1 MMTNILAP
9 FVKTE
14 NAFKFYVNGRV
25 FEMNDNTITET
36 ESIDSTLG
44 NAIAAFESFEF
55 SPTTVKWFHGA
66 SKFTY
71 SLTENS
77 FKVGDTVIENFTK
90 HVLSSGLVRYENKN
104 TADLFESL
112 PTLVEN
118 FVNLDFAA
126 TFEGNNNIVNLFKI
140 EEKVYVS
147 RFNTTNKIAK
157 FFEATNANAA
167 VEFVNEQTGLSAI
180 TFLNELVTG
189 QAQEIAQNEAVIKSY
204 QDLVAF
210 LKDQRGLLAE
220 ADKSIAEIKAADSLI
235 NEEILNWE
243 TKIAELQS

>member
-1 MMTNILAP
+1 MNTNILAP
-9 FVKTE
+9 FVKSE
-14 NAFKFYVNGRV
+14 GSFKFYVNGRV

-36 ESIDSTLG
+36 ESFDSTLG
-44 NAIAAFESFEF
+44 NAIKAFESFEF
-55 SPTTVKWFHGA
+55 SATTVKWFHGA

-71 SLTENS
+71 SLTENT
-77 FKVGDTVIENFTK
+77 FTLGDAVIENFTN
-90 HVLSSGLVRYENKN
+90 HVLSSGLVRYDNKA
-104 TADLFESL
+104 TAELFESL
-112 PTLVEN
+112 PTMVEN

-167 VEFVNEQTGLSAI
+167 VDFVTEQTGLSAA

-189 QAQEIAQNEAVIKSY
+189 QAQEIAQNEATIKSH
-204 QDLVAF
+204 QDIIAF

-220 ADKSIAEIKAADSLI
+220 ADKSVSEIKAADSLI
-235 NEEILNWE
+235 SEEILTWE
-243 TKIAELQS
+243 AKIAELQA

>member
-1 MMTNILAP
+1 MNTNILAP
-9 FVKTE
+9 FVKSE
-14 NAFKFYVNGRV
+14 ESFKFYVNGRV

-36 ESIDSTLG
+36 ESFDSTLG
-44 NAIAAFESFEF
+44 NAIKAFESFEF
-55 SPTTVKWFHGA
+55 SATNVKWFHGA

-71 SLTENS
+71 SLTENE
-77 FKVGDTVIENFTK
+77 FTLGDTVIENFTN
-90 HVLSSGLVRYENKN
+90 HVLSSGLVRYNDKA
-104 TADLFESL
+104 TAELFESL
-112 PTLVEN
+112 PTMVEN
-118 FVNLDFAA
+118 FVNLDFVA

-167 VEFVNEQTGLSAI
+167 VDFVTEQTGLSAV

-189 QAQEIAQNEAVIKSY
+189 QAQEIAQNEATIKSY
-204 QDLVAF
+204 QDMVAF

-220 ADKSIAEIKAADSLI
+220 ADKSITEIKEADSLI
-235 NEEILNWE
+235 NKEITEWE
-243 TKIAELQS
+243 SKIAELQA

>member
-1 MMTNILAP
+1 M
-9 FVKTE
+9 
-14 NAFKFYVNGRV
+14 
-25 FEMNDNTITET
+25 
-36 ESIDSTLG
+36 
-44 NAIAAFESFEF
+44 
-55 SPTTVKWFHGA
+55 
-66 SKFTY
+66 
-71 SLTENS
+71 
-77 FKVGDTVIENFTK
+77 
-90 HVLSSGLVRYENKN
+90 RYENKS

-180 TFLNELVTG
+180 TF
-189 QAQEIAQNEAVIKSY
+189 
-204 QDLVAF
+204 
-210 LKDQRGLLAE
+210 
-220 ADKSIAEIKAADSLI
+220 
-235 NEEILNWE
+235 
-243 TKIAELQS
+243 

>member
-71 SLTENS
+71 SLTENA

-90 HVLSSGLVRYENKN
+90 HVLSSGLVRYENKS

-189 QAQEIAQNEAVIKSY
+189 QAQEIAQNEAEIKSY